1 MRMRYMFAVAVA
13 TTMTAVSVTAT
24 RAADPLQTG
33 RTWTLGEDADT
44 KKNPLKADE
53 KTLAEGKALYKA
65 KCSKCH
71 GPGGLG
77 DGPDGDPELTE
88 MNLTEPKRAARN
100 SDGVVYYKILNGRG
114 RPKMPAFKDELTEQ
128 QIWAVV
134 TYVQTLRK
142 K

>member
-1 MRMRYMFAVAVA
+1 MVAVAVAA
-13 TTMTAVSVTAT
+13 TTMTAAAAGRVSEA
-24 RAADPLQTG
+24 PQG
-33 RTWTLGEDADT
+33 RTWTLGADAET

-53 KTLAEGKALYKA
+53 KTLAEGKALYTA

>member
-1 MRMRYMFAVAVA
+1 MRMRYMFGVAVA
-13 TTMTAVSVTAT
+13 MAMTAVTVTAT
-24 RAADPLQTG
+24 RATEPQTG

-44 KKNPLKADE
+44 KKNPLNADE

-65 KCSKCH
+65 KCARCH
-71 GPGGLG
+71 GPAGLG

-88 MNLTEPKRAARN
+88 MNLTEPKRAPRN
-100 SDGVVYYKILNGRG
+100 ADGVVYYKILNGRG

>member
-1 MRMRYMFAVAVA
+1 MQIRVVVSLALASLVAA
-13 TTMTAVSVTAT
+13 TAATSATHSNSV
-24 RAADPLQTG
+24 QTS

-44 KKNPLKADE
+44 KKNPLTADE
-53 KTLAEGKALYKA
+53 QTLAAGKALYKD
-65 KCSKCH
+65 KCSRCH

-77 DGPDGDPELTE
+77 DGPDGDPELE
-88 MNLTEPKRAARN
+88 MNLTDPKRAARN
-100 SDGVVYYKILNGRG
+100 PDGVVFYKVLNGRG

-128 QIWAVV
+128 QIWTIV